1 MPLLLLRL
9 LLQLLLRHVL
19 VVPPWCCGNLLLLLQ
34 GLQGM
39 RRTGLPATCLR
50 LLLLVLLPARPL
62 LLLLLRCRR
71 RRNGRTGC
79 AKRGRRLGPT
89 GRRSG
94 SFGSGGRSGSS
105 GVMLGDSLRNIS
117 LVIVVEAPWPS
128 LPVRVGE
135 HTHAP
140 GQGGEVGRAR
150 PTERSPQT
158 REGRGPGLRRENV
171 RGQVQGMR
179 KV

>member
-19 VVPPWCCGNLLLLLQ
+19 VVPNWCCGNLLLLLQ

-62 LLLLLRCRR
+62 LLLLLRRRR

-79 AKRGRRLGPT
+79 AERRRLVRTPRRR

-105 GVMLGDSLRNIS
+105 GVLLGASSLRDIS
-117 LVIVVEAPWPS
+117 LVIVAETPRPP
-128 LPVRVGE
+128 LPV
-135 HTHAP
+135 
-140 GQGGEVGRAR
+140 
-150 PTERSPQT
+150 
-158 REGRGPGLRRENV
+158 
-171 RGQVQGMR
+171 
-179 KV
+179 